1 MISPGASRA
10 YARDARVGGVRTARV
25 VSSMTASTHG
35 AHRAAVRVI
44 GTTMRR
50 RGGVGR
56 AKATDDAE
64 ADAGDDTE
72 GDGDSASAPVLK
84 FNPLSMSMRR
94 EAARDEDGAVGE
106 GAKHVAG
113 GATSSSSNAVV
124 YDVVKD
130 AVRAAT
136 LVLVGDASMTIAS
149 VFVPG
154 MSVNTRLGV
163 AFASTMATY
172 WMLYVARWNHRA
184 YADVD
189 VASRR
194 FSMLTMVLALVVVV
208 TGALARV
215 ETRMMAHTLIC
226 VFAAIASPLCGVF
239 AVDVIARQ
247 HEDVSERLAIVRA
260 SSWDKTWSVALGT
273 ASWAAVFFVLRGTF
287 QAALVSSSLVA
298 ILVGAATRAMASR
311 STGFVIGG
319 KRLTAIGAAEEVL
332 RRTWATGGVS
342 YVVETTPMPVI
353 AEPPRRVVYA
363 PAFTY
368 AIKPDVNITAPKEE
382 LGAVR
387 PVTRRRRRT
396 RKRTYARREGSMVSV
411 DMKSITTTEINVA
424 LNVGASLESEL
435 ERVLA
440 QRRATL
446 AYMES
451 SSSATDVSA
460 ILRVREDIDALEAE
474 LRRASSS
481 RSDFHRAQ
489 TSYENDLERWMESI
503 RAAAAVSR
511 LDMAIETLRSGA
523 AATNDDVRV
532 KELIDQR
539 AVWGLRLVSSQIH
552 TIVELQDSLDAVER
566 TSSARISELRAE
578 IDALEQSLIDVQR
591 SESEAANG
599 DDERATLERRVEEL
613 TSEIQRVR
621 EAERVAKEQWSA
633 ERIKLE
639 GELEA
644 SVAELHTATRAVDDA
659 LKAKMELLA
668 QLKSAEEKSESDSAA
683 IKRLESETE
692 ALQQNLKTLSEQLS
706 DANASVEQI
715 NARRD
720 ALECELREKS
730 AKLEEALSATE
741 GDDIGSREE
750 LQNEVRRLT
759 EEYQTLRMSS
769 MQKDKESSDVERT
782 LRAQIAEAQAALE
795 SQRAEL
801 AESAQE
807 EISTLKSTMDD
818 ICREMDALNAKMAE
832 KTQASAEYQRVIE
845 EREREI
851 ANLKSKETAAFEA
864 MESTKSKLMQAETDL
879 AAKQAELDER
889 FAMIAEL
896 TSKLSASESGS
907 KALESELHAVRGR
920 VEEVNAMLEDL
931 RSYSETRDALIADI
945 EFMFTLQDIE
955 ASSEKQGASEASD
968 LIKRIEDRLRANAD
982 LVATQTSTIEQQTLQ
997 LEQSELLVKEL
1008 RDEISS
1014 SQWFNSIVQS
1024 GAKVFDKTKSI
1035 AADFAKEAA
1044 TASLLERAI
1053 TQRAKELES
1062 ITSQP
1067 QYKRLKKKFDGSQ
1080 KQLAVSQRKIREKE
1094 KQIKDLMAQGLESTA
1109 ESQALR
1115 KQLDVLGKDLEYIRS
1130 LAESETIEHAQV
1142 VERIQSELDGLR
1154 NTSEADALALVRV
1167 KADSAKLRG
1176 RLVTLESEMKSAL
1189 KRAERSSAELETA
1202 RAEREAAIS
1211 ALKNEIAQLTLDAET
1226 NAKAANAELQQA
1238 RGNEAKLQSELS
1250 IAMQKLE
1257 SSLDQLSAQSAELLD
1272 VNVAKT
1278 ALEENVRDIQ
1288 SRLQASQDEV
1298 SRVLTEK
1305 ESALRREMQSK
1316 ESELTM
1322 SARTFETMKL
1332 ELADVNTRLQNEL
1345 KKSSKMNADLLVLDA
1360 LRAKVKLAEEM
1371 AASKGSALLKFS
1383 DRATELE
1390 GVLKAK
1396 EAEIDSIRAAEER
1409 AAKALNSTENEKR
1422 RLSAEVMRLEGNMRD
1437 LRAQAAAEVES
1448 KLSMQLK
1455 ERDQLLSDAEDELR
1469 EKKNALEEAQARAQ
1483 DLEAQMADLRE
1494 QHAVEMKAQLAALE
1508 AESQARM
1515 QEMKTVEKALAV
1527 SERVSELERD
1537 LKAKD
1542 GEIHSIR
1549 MAEDSAVSALKSAED
1564 SKEELTAE
1572 IERLKA
1578 ELVELRAQDQA
1589 SMDAQAEMMDEL
1601 AQYGIR
1607 LEEREQ
1613 LVSDTEAALL
1623 EKQIALNEAEL
1634 RAQDL
1639 EMQLVDLQ
1647 KAHEAEIKTQLSA
1660 LEKYREESIMRPTE
1674 TQESQTSS
1682 ASIDELRNEV
1692 RIRTDEVERAKI
1704 TIEQLKLELAKRSAA
1719 LNSSWDNVASA
1730 DERLRHVEQERDDIR
1745 ALLEG
1750 RLEAKERQ
1758 FRELREDHEHEIER
1772 LNAKS
1777 QELKMMLDTAVSQKS
1792 SLEEELSS
1800 KATRLENLA
1809 MANQAAT
1816 SEVMALKEQLD
1827 NASNDSEVVLSL
1839 KKQLKEIRSALKNRE
1854 KLLSETV
1861 FDPMLD
1867 DSADKAI
1874 EALNAKQDELDALR
1888 AQLREREEQIEASQS
1903 IAGALVDEIR
1913 AELNSTKDMLSA
1925 RETLANEVEAAL
1937 RAQISSKDE
1946 HIALIESKFQEKLA
1960 SLEGEGALS
1969 QAQAENMRQK
1979 MSERDA
1985 EFVQLQS
1992 MVENAFALRDTVETL
2007 QFDVEERD
2015 RALESAKARVI
2026 EVEGILKVS
2035 DASNDELRL
2044 EITKLQEEI
2053 SALTTT
2059 RNKAIENVAIM
2070 ENNIEALAQKVSELQ
2085 ASVSNVSIEEH
2096 EKLRNDLLI
2105 ARDLEVAAAKDLKL
2119 LETELASTRAEL
2131 EKLQETRSS
2140 ASFDVIDKEREI
2152 VQLREEI
2159 SRLVAELE
2167 SLEASKSEALKIN
2180 FEGNAAQISELK
2192 EAHTELERNLRSQL
2206 DILHAEKRKVEE
2218 QLLASEKSAEASIE
2232 CQRALELEVCAL
2244 TSEIDRL
2251 AMETHE
2257 VQHAKEIAEHDV
2269 EILREQIEALRIR
2282 EQEIVENATVAS
2294 NEIAELRAQI
2304 AMNSMVPVDETFDRE
2319 ATEALLARA
2328 KADIAQL
2335 EQELAMALSEVTA
2348 AQTRNA
2354 ATETLMADLS
2364 ASKARIEDLI
2374 AQLDALEQSKHDALR
2389 ESMERNQAQIDSLST
2404 THSELEQ
2411 HLRAELEATIESKS
2425 ALEKELIAREQDFK
2439 AVEEARGMAEAHAD
2453 DLQHDLEA
2461 LKLDRDELER
2471 KLCARD
2477 DDLNSATNAA
2487 SELQAQITELLAVQS
2502 DLQRQLEQS
2511 ESAMNSMVPVDET
2524 FDREA
2529 TEALLARAKADIAQL
2544 EQELAVA
2551 LTELE
2556 IMSSKHDA
2564 IQLTM
2569 TIDASADKVDGLTR
2583 ELDLARDAIKTLTQ
2597 QLGALEQSKHDALR
2611 ESMERNQ
2618 AQIDSLSTTHGEFIA
2633 RISIERSAIESC
2645 LQEREGELQSAQVAL
2660 KALEAERGSLRIELA
2675 AREQEL
2681 SSMRA
2686 RVDESE
2692 TMKSNAE
2699 SEIERLR
2706 AELVNMTESSKA
2718 AAQRTSMTLDV
2729 SSESSDEQFAL
2740 IERMRLDILSL
2751 EAELAAVMGDNK
2763 DMDVDSGANVT
2774 SVDDGTVEAL
2784 TQERELMQ
2792 SRLDEAMGKST
2803 EVTAELLALKKK
2815 ATKPDKVIK
2824 KLEGQ
2829 LEKLETRLSKSTDQ
2843 LKDSKE
2849 KEKETK
2855 SLLSETKKLAKT
2867 KKQELSETRKEFK
2880 ALEKEFKRELKE
2892 LTKQTVA
2899 DAKSIAAIQRSE
2911 AEKVAEIER
2920 IQAEMTLMRA
2930 DLETTRSELARI
2942 GQDITQREDAM
2953 VTLQATIVSESV
2965 SSDVPDLSGEISRL
2979 EAALAQSKDAEGHL
2993 KSKLEE
2999 ALGRET
3005 SQEDIQALKAE
3016 ILSLQEQLHDAE
3028 PAMRWP
3034 SVNMSVIAGLDSMLS
3049 EQSAADQN
3057 GLEWIKYAIVEVKSL
3072 EEARVEAEDEL
3083 RMREEDYDDTIAE
3096 LRSKLSDLQGTV
3108 DAQRRVADDFEQEVE
3123 ELRTTIAERDAELT
3137 SLRSQ
3142 LEASV
3147 SDDRT
3152 RELESIIQALQSQLA
3167 EKNDA
3172 LLEAA
3177 ETLKSSEV
3185 EKRTLSDEI
3194 SRLNAQAKE
3203 RAADV
3208 ERAKA
3213 SMKELQDEL
3222 SKRSAALDASWDNL
3236 SHAEERA
3243 LYAQRE
3249 RDDIRALLEDRLA
3262 SKERDLRDAE
3272 SNLAEQNEL
3281 EIKLREQLKAAKV
3294 AAETMCADK
3303 EEIEFTLRQQ
3313 IQEVQEAASRAEA
3326 QRDAFEAEMRQLR
3339 DMAEV
3344 DGLKVQITDLRR
3356 ELVETKA
3363 SLEEK
3368 EARITSLSA
3377 SIAEDANDALEA
3389 SAAAAELRALAENL
3403 KNSRDKRDA
3412 KQNFEAERSYLLAHV
3427 ESLEEQLL
3435 NSTQR
3440 CHDLENDL
3448 NNQRIEFSTSHSQ
3461 EEFEELQ
3468 GKLQEALE
3476 VYDTAQRS
3484 LSSAIETQSALSHE
3498 RDGLVAELEHVMSHI
3513 PDLEI
3518 AKTRAEEEAASLRAA
3533 LEVTSAALTSR
3544 EEELRLSVEA
3554 QTALESERDEL
3565 KAEMDRLRE
3574 ELPIINSG
3582 KKALEDEVNS
3592 LRRRIDEASE
3602 EKRELHDRLRT
3613 LDAQFTGVLSTAA
3626 ETRVVFEAENNSLRS
3641 TIEEMNGARDE
3652 LEQNLRAQIDAISGA
3667 RNDIETQ
3674 LREREAELN
3683 HVRGELPEV
3692 QAALEGERSA
3702 LQSELSALREQLDS
3716 ATNDRANIEAQLH
3729 EREAELHAMQEEF
3742 VNAQSSVEGER
3753 AALEAELEALRQQ
3766 LDAMN
3771 GARDELEQN
3780 LRAQIDAISGARN
3793 DIETQ
3798 LREREAEFSIAHS
3811 EFAVAKFEY
3820 EGERADLF
3828 ARLKALAAQVPVLE
3842 KSKLEAETCAEEFR
3856 VKLIEL
3862 QNDKQVLEQTLM
3874 ERNGELLDA
3883 LANISTLE
3891 DERDELKSQ
3900 LEQFKRG
3907 ASSQMQ
3913 VEAEVES
3920 LREELEA
3927 ANSKRLRIEERM
3939 RSRDADLE
3947 KAHQQATQLI
3957 SDNSKLRSQL
3967 IDAKQLADDYAM
3979 QLSMNARGSKDIT
3992 DGFDSPNYAF
4002 DSHETQFI
4010 PDAADEAF
4018 VTACTMTQR
4027 IEIIL
4032 RRRQQTS
4039 AELEALHNIGDMRSE
4054 EAIMLGSELEAMD
4067 QQALTC
4073 REILAT
4079 CVQGLNELRKRLDE
4093 EFRVLG
4099 KSPQIS
4105 SGTSDMQS
4113 RVRELERALENASAQ
4128 SDASFDGLRKAL
4140 ADPAGKVSEGHT
4152 VLVEF
4157 IIPFETQPGQR
4168 ILAVGTWCDWNVQ
4181 RGLILTYTKGGI
4193 WKGTMSLHTGS
4204 NYEYKYVIAQA
4215 QVGSTPGERAT
4226 FFPSWGRTEELLVP
4240 LFNGQAHALTWQL
4253 GNNKA
4258 MALDNIHTDGVAKIE
4273 VSDDWEANPKKSPI
4287 RLLDADNELIEIVG
4301 STALLAEAVDRADH
4315 ALAEARKQVEM
4326 MAEVATTALSMV
4338 DGQLAQ
4344 EVFQQFDAIRR
4355 VGSLTPEGQE
4365 THHKK
4370 TAKQLVSQNAKTPG
4384 DDWKN
4389 IGYGIDLEAASM
4401 SHDINFENDSKD
4413 STSFDDNID
4422 IDIV

>member
-10 YARDARVGGVRTARV
+10 YARDARVCGVRTARV
-25 VSSMTASTHG
+25 VSSTTASTHG
-35 AHRAAVRVI
+35 AHRATVRVI

-50 RGGVGR
+50 RGGVGVGR
-56 AKATDDAE
+56 AKATDDDE
-64 ADAGDDTE
+64 ADAADDTE
-72 GDGDSASAPVLK
+72 GERDSASAPVLK

-106 GAKHVAG
+106 GAKRVSG

-154 MSVNTRLGV
+154 MSVNARLGV
-163 AFASTMATY
+163 AFASTMAAY

-184 YADVD
+184 YTDVD

-215 ETRMMAHTLIC
+215 ETRMMAHTLMC
-226 VFAAIASPLCGVF
+226 VFAAITSPLCGVF

-247 HEDVSERLAIVRA
+247 REDVSERLAIVRE
-260 SSWDKTWSVALGT
+260 SSWNKTWSAALGT

-287 QAALVSSSLVA
+287 LAALVSSSLVA

-382 LGAVR
+382 LDTVT

-396 RKRTYARREGSMVSV
+396 RKRTYARREGSMVSM

-451 SSSATDVSA
+451 NSGATDVSA
-460 ILRVREDIDALEAE
+460 ILRVREDIDALETE

-481 RSDFHRAQ
+481 RADFHRAQ

-591 SESEAANG
+591 TESDAANG

-639 GELEA
+639 VELEA

-668 QLKSAEEKSESDSAA
+668 QLKSAQEKSESDSAA

-706 DANASVEQI
+706 EANANVEQI

-720 ALECELREKS
+720 ALECEFREKS

-818 ICREMDALNAKMAE
+818 IRQEMDVLNAKMAE

-851 ANLKSKETAAFEA
+851 ANLKSKETAAYEA

-879 AAKQAELDER
+879 VAKQAELDER

-896 TSKLSASESGS
+896 TSRLSASESGS
-907 KALESELHAVRGR
+907 KALESELRAVRGR
-920 VEEVNAMLEDL
+920 VEEVNTMLEDL
-931 RSYSETRDALIADI
+931 RNYSETRDALIADI
-945 EFMFTLQDIE
+945 ETMFTLQDIE
-955 ASSEKQGASEASD
+955 ASSEKQGAREASD

-1109 ESQALR
+1109 ESQVLR
-1115 KQLDVLGKDLEYIRS
+1115 EQLDVLGKDLEYIRS
-1130 LAESETIEHAQV
+1130 LAESETMEHAQV

-1211 ALKNEIAQLTLDAET
+1211 ALNNEIAQLTLDAET

-1257 SSLDQLSAQSAELLD
+1257 ISLDQLSAQSAELLD
-1272 VNVAKT
+1272 VNAAKT

-1305 ESALRREMQSK
+1305 ESTLRREMQSK
-1316 ESELTM
+1316 ESELAM
-1322 SARTFETMKL
+1322 SAKTFESMKL

-1345 KKSSKMNADLLVLDA
+1345 KKSSKMNADLLVLDT

-1390 GVLKAK
+1390 RVLKAK
-1396 EAEIDSIRAAEER
+1396 DAEIDSIRAAEER
-1409 AAKALNSTENEKR
+1409 AAKALNSTENEKS
-1422 RLSAEVMRLEGNMRD
+1422 RLSAEVTRLEGNMRD

-1448 KLSMQLK
+1448 KLSMQLN
-1455 ERDQLLSDAEDELR
+1455 ERDQLLGDAEDELR
-1469 EKKNALEEAQARAQ
+1469 EKKNALQEAQARAQ

-1515 QEMKTVEKALAV
+1515 QEMKTVEEALAV

-1578 ELVELRAQDQA
+1578 ELVELRAHDQA
-1589 SMDAQAEMMDEL
+1589 SMDAQAEIMDEL

-1613 LVSDTEAALL
+1613 LVSDAEAALR

-1647 KAHEAEIKTQLSA
+1647 KAHEAEIKTQLST

-1692 RIRTDEVERAKI
+1692 RTRTDEVERAKI

-1730 DERLRHVEQERDDIR
+1730 DERIRHVEQERDDIR
-1745 ALLEG
+1745 TLLEG

-1800 KATRLENLA
+1800 NATRLENLA
-1809 MANQAAT
+1809 TANQAAT

-1888 AQLREREEQIEASQS
+1888 AQVKEREEQIEASQS

-1946 HIALIESKFQEKLA
+1946 HITLIESRFQEKLS

-1969 QAQAENMRQK
+1969 RAQAENMRLK

-1985 EFVQLQS
+1985 ELVQLQS

-2035 DASNDELRL
+2035 DASNAELRL

-2053 SALTTT
+2053 STLTTT
-2059 RNKAIENVAIM
+2059 RDKAIENVAIM

-2096 EKLRNDLLI
+2096 ENLRNDLLI
-2105 ARDLEVAAAKDLKL
+2105 ARDLEAAAAKDLKL
-2119 LETELASTRAEL
+2119 LETELSSTRAEL
-2131 EKLQETRSS
+2131 EKLQETHST

-2192 EAHTELERNLRSQL
+2192 DAHTELERNLRSQL

-2257 VQHAKEIAEHDV
+2257 VEHAKEIAEHDV
-2269 EILREQIEALRIR
+2269 EILREQIEALRTR

-2304 AMNSMVPVDETFDRE
+2304 AMNSMVPVDESFDRE

-2335 EQELAMALSEVTA
+2335 EQELAVALSDVTA

-2471 KLCARD
+2471 KLRARD

-2511 ESAMNSMVPVDET
+2511 ELAMNSMVPVD
-2524 FDREA
+2524 D
-2529 TEALLARAKADIAQL
+2529 
-2544 EQELAVA
+2544 
-2551 LTELE
+2551 
-2556 IMSSKHDA
+2556 
-2564 IQLTM
+2564 
-2569 TIDASADKVDGLTR
+2569 
-2583 ELDLARDAIKTLTQ
+2583 
-2597 QLGALEQSKHDALR
+2597 
-2611 ESMERNQ
+2611 
-2618 AQIDSLSTTHGEFIA
+2618 
-2633 RISIERSAIESC
+2633 
-2645 LQEREGELQSAQVAL
+2645 
-2660 KALEAERGSLRIELA
+2660 
-2675 AREQEL
+2675 
-2681 SSMRA
+2681 
-2686 RVDESE
+2686 
-2692 TMKSNAE
+2692 
-2699 SEIERLR
+2699 
-2706 AELVNMTESSKA
+2706 
-2718 AAQRTSMTLDV
+2718 
-2729 SSESSDEQFAL
+2729 SSDEQFAL

-2751 EAELAAVMGDNK
+2751 EAELAAVMGDSK

-2774 SVDDGTVEAL
+2774 SVDDDTVEAL
-2784 TQERELMQ
+2784 TQERELIQ

-2803 EVTAELLALKKK
+2803 EVAAELLALQKE
-2815 ATKPDKVIK
+2815 ATKRDKVIK

-2843 LKDSKE
+2843 LKDSKS

-2855 SLLSETKKLAKT
+2855 SLLSETKMLA
-2867 KKQELSETRKEFK
+2867 KQELSETRKEFK
-2880 ALEKEFKRELKE
+2880 ALEKESKRELKK
-2892 LTKQTVA
+2892 LKKQTVA

-2920 IQAEMTLMRA
+2920 LQAEMTLMRA
-2930 DLETTRSELARI
+2930 ELETTRSELARI

-2953 VTLQATIVSESV
+2953 VTLQAAIVSESV

-2979 EAALAQSKDAEGHL
+2979 EAALAQSKDAEGHV

-3005 SQEDIQALKAE
+3005 SQEDIQALKEE
-3016 ILSLQEQLHDAE
+3016 ILSLQEQLDDAE

-3057 GLEWIKYAIVEVKSL
+3057 GLEWIKYAIAEVKSL

-3083 RMREEDYDDTIAE
+3083 RIREEEYEDTIAE

-3172 LLEAA
+3172 LLEVA

-3213 SMKELQDEL
+3213 SMKELQGEL

-3236 SHAEERA
+3236 SQAEERA

-3272 SNLAEQNEL
+3272 SNLAEQSEL

-3294 AAETMCADK
+3294 AAETMRADK
-3303 EEIEFTLRQQ
+3303 EEIEVTLRQQ

-3356 ELVETKA
+3356 ELDETKA

-3412 KQNFEAERSYLLAHV
+3412 KQTFEAERSYLLAHV

-3448 NNQRIEFSTSHSQ
+3448 NNQRIEFSTSRSQ

-3468 GKLQEALE
+3468 GKLQDALE

-3484 LSSAIETQSALSHE
+3484 LSSTIETQSALLRE
-3498 RDGLVAELEHVMSHI
+3498 RDGLVAELEHVMSLI
-3513 PDLEI
+3513 PDLEL
-3518 AKTRAEEEAASLRAA
+3518 AKARAEEEAASLRAA

-3544 EEELRLSVEA
+3544 EEELRVLAEA
-3554 QTALESERDEL
+3554 QSALESERDEL
-3565 KAEMDRLRE
+3565 KAEMNRLRE
-3574 ELPIINSG
+3574 ELPIIISG
-3582 KKALEDEVNS
+3582 KEAFKDEVNS
-3592 LRRRIDEASE
+3592 LRRRIDEASQ
-3602 EKRELHDRLRT
+3602 EKRELQDRLHT

-3652 LEQNLRAQIDAISGA
+3652 LKQNLRAQIDAISGA

-3674 LREREAELN
+3674 LREREHDLN
-3683 HVRGELPEV
+3683 
-3692 QAALEGERSA
+3692 
-3702 LQSELSALREQLDS
+3702 
-3716 ATNDRANIEAQLH
+3716 IAQ
-3729 EREAELHAMQEEF
+3729 
-3742 VNAQSSVEGER
+3742 
-3753 AALEAELEALRQQ
+3753 
-3766 LDAMN
+3766 
-3771 GARDELEQN
+3771 
-3780 LRAQIDAISGARN
+3780 
-3793 DIETQ
+3793 
-3798 LREREAEFSIAHS
+3798 S

-3820 EGERADLF
+3820 EGERADLL
-3828 ARLKALAAQVPVLE
+3828 ARLEALVAQVPVLE
-3842 KSKLEAETCAEEFR
+3842 KSKLDAETCAEEFR

-3883 LANISTLE
+3883 LANISMLE

-3939 RSRDADLE
+3939 RSRGADLE

-3957 SDNSKLRSQL
+3957 SENSKLRSQL

-3979 QLSMNARGSKDIT
+3979 QLSMNARGNKYIT
-3992 DGFDSPNYAF
+3992 DGFDSPNYAL

-4039 AELEALHNIGDMRSE
+4039 AELQALHNIGDMSSE

-4073 REILAT
+4073 RETLAT

-4140 ADPAGKVSEGHT
+4140 ADPSGKVSEGHT

-4181 RGLILTYTKGGI
+4181 KGLILTYTKGGI

-4287 RLLDADNELIEIVG
+4287 RLLNADNELIEIVG

-4355 VGSLTPEGQE
+4355 AGSLTPEGQQ

-4370 TAKQLVSQNAKTPG
+4370 AAKQLVSPNDKIPG

-4401 SHDINFENDSKD
+4401 SRDINFENDSKD

>member
-25 VSSMTASTHG
+25 VSTTTASTHG

-50 RGGVGR
+50 RGGVGVGR
-56 AKATDDAE
+56 AKATDDDE

-94 EAARDEDGAVGE
+94 EAARDEDEAMGE
-106 GAKHVAG
+106 GAKRVAG

-154 MSVNTRLGV
+154 MSVNARLGV
-163 AFASTMATY
+163 AFASTMAAY

-184 YADVD
+184 YTDVD

-215 ETRMMAHTLIC
+215 ETRMMAHTLMC

-239 AVDVIARQ
+239 VVDVIARQ
-247 HEDVSERLAIVRA
+247 HEDVSERLAIVRE
-260 SSWDKTWSVALGT
+260 SSWNKTWSVALGT

-287 QAALVSSSLVA
+287 LAALISSSLVA

-319 KRLTAIGAAEEVL
+319 KRLTALGAAEEVL

-382 LGAVR
+382 VDTVT
-387 PVTRRRRRT
+387 PVKRRRRRT

-446 AYMES
+446 VYMENNS
-451 SSSATDVSA
+451 GAIDVSA

-474 LRRASSS
+474 LRRATSS
-481 RSDFHRAQ
+481 RADFRRAQ
-489 TSYENDLERWMESI
+489 ASYENDLERWMESI

-523 AATNDDVRV
+523 AVTNDDIRV

-552 TIVELQDSLDAVER
+552 TIVDLQDSLDAVER

-578 IDALEQSLIDVQR
+578 IDALEKSLIDVQR
-591 SESEAANG
+591 SESDAANG

-639 GELEA
+639 VELEA

-659 LKAKMELLA
+659 LKAKMELLT
-668 QLKSAEEKSESDSAA
+668 QLKSAQEKSESDSVA

-706 DANASVEQI
+706 EANASVEQI

-769 MQKDKESSDVERT
+769 MQKDEESSDVERT

-801 AESAQE
+801 TESAQE

-818 ICREMDALNAKMAE
+818 IRQEMDALNAKMAE

-851 ANLKSKETAAFEA
+851 ANLKSKETAAYEA

-879 AAKQAELDER
+879 VAKQAELDER

-968 LIKRIEDRLRANAD
+968 LIKRIEHRLRANAD

-1035 AADFAKEAA
+1035 AADFAKEAV

-1080 KQLAVSQRKIREKE
+1080 KQVAVAQRKIREKE
-1094 KQIKDLMAQGLESTA
+1094 KQIKDLKAQGLESTA

-1115 KQLDVLGKDLEYIRS
+1115 EQLDVLGKDLEYIRS
-1130 LAESETIEHAQV
+1130 LAESETMEHAQV

-1211 ALKNEIAQLTLDAET
+1211 ALNNEIAQLTLDAET

-1238 RGNEAKLQSELS
+1238 RDNEAKLQSELS

-1288 SRLQASQDEV
+1288 ARLQASQDEV

-1305 ESALRREMQSK
+1305 ESALRRETQSK
-1316 ESELTM
+1316 ESELAM
-1322 SARTFETMKL
+1322 SAKTFESMKL

-1390 GVLKAK
+1390 RVLKAK
-1396 EAEIDSIRAAEER
+1396 DAEIDSIRAAEER
-1409 AAKALNSTENEKR
+1409 AAQALNSTENEKR
-1422 RLSAEVMRLEGNMRD
+1422 RLSAEVTRLEGNMRD

-1448 KLSMQLK
+1448 RVSVQLK
-1455 ERDQLLSDAEDELR
+1455 ERDQRLSDVEDELR
-1469 EKKNALEEAQARAQ
+1469 EKKNALQEAQARAQ

-1494 QHAVEMKAQLAALE
+1494 QHAVEMKAQLASLE

-1515 QEMKTVEKALAV
+1515 QEMKTIEEALAV

-1542 GEIHSIR
+1542 AEIDSIR
-1549 MAEDSAVSALKSAED
+1549 AAEDSAVSALKSAED

-1572 IERLKA
+1572 ITRLKA
-1578 ELVELRAQDQA
+1578 ELVELRAHDQA
-1589 SMDAQAEMMDEL
+1589 SMDAQAEIMDEL

-1613 LVSDTEAALL
+1613 LVSDAEAALR

-1674 TQESQTSS
+1674 TPESQTLS
-1682 ASIDELRNEV
+1682 ASIDELKNEL
-1692 RIRTDEVERAKI
+1692 RTRTDEVERAKI
-1704 TIEQLKLELAKRSAA
+1704 TVEQLKLELAKRSAA

-1730 DERLRHVEQERDDIR
+1730 DERIRHVEQERDDIR
-1745 ALLEG
+1745 TLLQG

-1777 QELKMMLDTAVSQKS
+1777 QELKIMLDTAVSQKS

-1800 KATRLENLA
+1800 NATRLENLA
-1809 MANQAAT
+1809 TANQAAT
-1816 SEVMALKEQLD
+1816 SEVMALKEQLN
-1827 NASNDSEVVLSL
+1827 NASNDSELVLSL

-1888 AQLREREEQIEASQS
+1888 AQLKEREEQIEASQS
-1903 IAGALVDEIR
+1903 IAGALVEEIR

-1960 SLEGEGALS
+1960 SLEDEGALS
-1969 QAQAENMRQK
+1969 QAQAEKMRQK

-2053 SALTTT
+2053 SALTSM
-2059 RNKAIENVAIM
+2059 RDKAIENVATM
-2070 ENNIEALAQKVSELQ
+2070 ENNIEALAHKVSELQ
-2085 ASVSNVSIEEH
+2085 ASVSNVSIVEH
-2096 EKLRNDLLI
+2096 ENLRNDLLI
-2105 ARDLEVAAAKDLKL
+2105 ARDLEAAAAKDLKL

-2131 EKLQETRSS
+2131 QKLQETHSS

-2192 EAHTELERNLRSQL
+2192 DAHTELERNLRSQL

-2218 QLLASEKSAEASIE
+2218 QLLASEKSTEASIE

-2257 VQHAKEIAEHDV
+2257 VEHAKEIAEHDV
-2269 EILREQIEALRIR
+2269 EILREQIEALRTR

-2319 ATEALLARA
+2319 ATEAMLARA
-2328 KADIAQL
+2328 NADIAQL
-2335 EQELAMALSEVTA
+2335 EQELAVTLSDVTA

-2354 ATETLMADLS
+2354 AAETLMADLS
-2364 ASKARIEDLI
+2364 ASKTRIEDLI

-2439 AVEEARGMAEAHAD
+2439 AVEEARGMAETHAD

-2471 KLCARD
+2471 KLRARD
-2477 DDLNSATNAA
+2477 DDLNSATNTV

-2511 ESAMNSMVPVDET
+2511 ELAMNSMVPVDET

-2529 TEALLARAKADIAQL
+2529 TEAMLARANADIAQL
-2544 EQELAVA
+2544 EQELAVT

-2633 RISIERSAIESC
+2633 RISIERSAVESR

-2660 KALEAERGSLRIELA
+2660 KALEAERGSLRSELA

-2692 TMKSNAE
+2692 TTKTNAE

-2706 AELVNMTESSKA
+2706 AELVDMTESSKA
-2718 AAQRTSMTLDV
+2718 AARRTSMTLDD
-2729 SSESSDEQFAL
+2729 SSESSEEQFAL

-2763 DMDVDSGANVT
+2763 DIDVDSGANVT
-2774 SVDDGTVEAL
+2774 SVDNGTVEAL
-2784 TQERELMQ
+2784 TQERELIQ

-2803 EVTAELLALKKK
+2803 EVAAELLALQKE
-2815 ATKPDKVIK
+2815 ATKRDKVIK

-2843 LKDSKE
+2843 LKDSKS

-2855 SLLSETKKLAKT
+2855 SLLSETKKLAK
-2867 KKQELSETRKEFK
+2867 QELSETRKEFK
-2880 ALEKEFKRELKE
+2880 ALEKESKRELRE

-2899 DAKSIAAIQRSE
+2899 DATRIAAIQRSE
-2911 AEKVAEIER
+2911 AEKVVEIER
-2920 IQAEMTLMRA
+2920 LQAEMTLMRA
-2930 DLETTRSELARI
+2930 ELETTRSELARI
-2942 GQDITQREDAM
+2942 GQDIIQREDAM

-3016 ILSLQEQLHDAE
+3016 ILSLQEQLDDAE

-3057 GLEWIKYAIVEVKSL
+3057 GLEWIEYAIAEVKSL

-3083 RMREEDYDDTIAE
+3083 RMREEEYEDTIAE

-3177 ETLKSSEV
+3177 EALKSSEV

-3194 SRLNAQAKE
+3194 SRLNAHAKE

-3236 SHAEERA
+3236 SQAEERA

-3272 SNLAEQNEL
+3272 SNLAEQSEL

-3294 AAETMCADK
+3294 AAETMRADK
-3303 EEIEFTLRQQ
+3303 EEIEVTLRQQ

-3356 ELVETKA
+3356 ELDETKA

-3412 KQNFEAERSYLLAHV
+3412 KQSFEAERSYLLAHV

-3448 NNQRIEFSTSHSQ
+3448 NNQRIQFSTSHSH

-3468 GKLQEALE
+3468 GKLQDAHE

-3513 PDLEI
+3513 PDLEL
-3518 AKTRAEEEAASLRAA
+3518 AKARAEEEAASLRAA

-3544 EEELRLSVEA
+3544 EEELRLSAEA
-3554 QTALESERDEL
+3554 QSALESERDEL
-3565 KAEMDRLRE
+3565 KAEMDRLRA

-3582 KKALEDEVNS
+3582 KEAFEDEANS
-3592 LRRRIDEASE
+3592 LRKRIDEVSQ
-3602 EKRELHDRLRT
+3602 EKRELQDRLHT

-3626 ETRVVFEAENNSLRS
+3626 ETRVMFEAENNSLRS
-3641 TIEEMNGARDE
+3641 TIEEMTASRDE

-3683 HVRGELPEV
+3683 HARGELPEV

-3702 LQSELSALREQLDS
+3702 LQSELNALREQLDS

-3798 LREREAEFSIAHS
+3798 LREREHDLNIAQS

-3820 EGERADLF
+3820 EGERADLL
-3828 ARLKALAAQVPVLE
+3828 ARLQALVAQVPVLE
-3842 KSKLEAETCAEEFR
+3842 KSKLDAETCAEEFR

-3907 ASSQMQ
+3907 ASSQIQ

-3957 SDNSKLRSQL
+3957 SENSKLRSQL

-3979 QLSMNARGSKDIT
+3979 QLSMNNRGSKYIT
-3992 DGFDSPNYAF
+3992 DVFDSPNYAL

-4039 AELEALHNIGDMRSE
+4039 AELEALHKIGDMSSE

-4073 REILAT
+4073 RETLAT

-4105 SGTSDMQS
+4105 SGTLDMQS

-4181 RGLILTYTKGGI
+4181 KGLILTYTKGGI

-4370 TAKQLVSQNAKTPG
+4370 SAKQLVSPNAKPPG

-4389 IGYGIDLEAASM
+4389 IGYGIDLEAAST
-4401 SHDINFENDSKD
+4401 SRDINFENDSED